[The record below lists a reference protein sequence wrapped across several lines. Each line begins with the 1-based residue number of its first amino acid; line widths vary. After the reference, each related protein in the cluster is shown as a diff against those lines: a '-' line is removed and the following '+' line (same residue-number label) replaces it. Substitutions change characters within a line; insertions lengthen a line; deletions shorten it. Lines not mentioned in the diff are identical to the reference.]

1 MLLLHS
7 WNTNKLVRDS
17 RLHWTKHIFL
27 WPFKYSTSW
36 DALERHALEKNILPG
51 RLPFKKDGGNKILF
65 CDVAWK
71 FSHPKRI
78 LILRQNLTS
87 VDFQHLLIT
96 FVCLFVCFFG
106 RRELKLKGTGKAQRY
121 DQNLGCAFFSRESLL
136 LPVHVHGENVQLLIK
151 RPTFSSLKL
160 ILSQGG
166 LFTFRTQGEN
176 KFHCCQ

>member
-71 FSHPKRI
+71 FSQPKRI

-87 VDFQHLLIT
+87 VDFQHLLSLLFVCFVGW
-96 FVCLFVCFFG
+96 FVCLFFWEEGAQAKRYWKSTKVWPKPGLCFFF
-106 RRELKLKGTGKAQRY
+106 KGVPIV
-121 DQNLGCAFFSRESLL
+121 DLNGCYLYMYMERMYSYSSKDLHSL
-136 LPVHVHGENVQLLIK
+136 P
-151 RPTFSSLKL
+151 
-160 ILSQGG
+160 
-166 LFTFRTQGEN
+166 
-176 KFHCCQ
+176 